1 MASILRTQIK
11 ISVVLNFKCVIF
23 SLINNTET
31 GSRHIKDLNISYD
44 DELDY
49 LKNILLLF
57 PENDRLVRDSPVDD
71 SSRFGSDD
79 EFSGSSEKRLKFMKL
94 FEALLLM
101 TYIIL
106 T

>member
-23 SLINNTET
+23 SLIYNTET
-31 GSRHIKDLNISYD
+31 DSRHIKDLNISYD

-57 PENDRLVRDSPVDD
+57 PEYDRLVRDSPVDD

-79 EFSGSSEKRLKFMKL
+79 EFSGSPEKKVEIY
-94 FEALLLM
+94 EA
-101 TYIIL
+101 YSKHNC
-106 T
+106 